1 MRVQIHY
8 NELRPLI
15 KEGYEKVY
23 DAMSRLLAPEEMI
36 FAKWEA
42 GFGGILQWTLPNDYT
57 WRNFTQGD
65 NYDKQAVI
73 NEFMRLKAIGEKK
86 LGTNERLKQ
95 AVYSIPSEASVYYTV
110 TPDGK
115 YHVMLTA
122 WGYSFPTQ
130 APLTDITWQ
139 LPAEIQDTTVRFIE
153 NGKPMVNLPFDI
165 HRNGIVLHH
174 QLDEKGE
181 KYFGKLTPGSELYIE
196 VPSLSR
202 RLTLTVVP
210 GQTVYTFDMTT
221 AEPRKPH
228 AAVDE
233 PEVPETPEEETEET
247 EEIICGERTIKI
259 QFIGCDGKPITGRTA
274 ILTQNGG
281 RQTEVTTDD
290 TGCVFLAGNDFADG
304 SAVRSHINDAP
315 EQPVYADADIVIEPG
330 EDEYAVVYTERKDSS
345 GPWLALLLG
354 ILAAGLA
361 ALTIW
366 GAIVTDIN

>member
-110 TPDGK
+110 THDGK

-139 LPAEIQDTTVRFIE
+139 LPAESQDTTVRFIE

-202 RLTLTVVP
+202 RLMLTVVP

-259 QFIGCDGKPITGRTA
+259 QFIGWDGKADNRPHGHPHPERRTA
-274 ILTQNGG
+274 DRGHYRRYRLRISFRQRFRRRKRRKVPYQRCSGTAGLRRRRHRNRTGGG
-281 RQTEVTTDD
+281 RIRRRLHRT
-290 TGCVFLAGNDFADG
+290 
-304 SAVRSHINDAP
+304 
-315 EQPVYADADIVIEPG
+315 
-330 EDEYAVVYTERKDSS
+330 
-345 GPWLALLLG
+345 
-354 ILAAGLA
+354 
-361 ALTIW
+361 
-366 GAIVTDIN
+366 

>member
-57 WRNFTQGD
+57 WRNFTQAD

-86 LGTNERLKQ
+86 LGNNERLKQ

-110 TPDGK
+110 TPDGQ

-130 APLTDITWQ
+130 APLTDISWQ
-139 LPAEIQDTTVRFIE
+139 LPAESQDTTVRFIE

-165 HRNGIVLHH
+165 HRNGTVLHH
-174 QLDEKGE
+174 QLDGKGE

-196 VPSLSR
+196 VPSFSR
-202 RLTLTVVP
+202 RLTLTVVS

-228 AAVDE
+228 IAADK
-233 PEVPETPEEETEET
+233 PEVPETPEEKTGEE
-247 EEIICGERTIKI
+247 EEIICGERTLKI

-274 ILTQNGG
+274 TLTQNRGK
-281 RQTEVTTDD
+281 QTEVTTDD
-290 TGCVFLAGNDFADG
+290 TGCVYLSGNDFADG

-330 EDEYAVVYTERKDSS
+330 EDEYAVVYTERRSTS
-345 GPWLALLLG
+345 GPWLALILG

-366 GAIVTDIN
+366 GAVVTDID